1 MRWPGALHEGNGELQ
16 PVLDASASEEQLG
29 ALGEALSGKHGDT
42 LFEIVAFICPTVHE
56 PIIAPFEFEFDLE
69 NRRGRLRVGD
79 GIIENEVDT
88 LRGIDPPDPYRVL
101 VRIPNAVQTARY
113 PARKTGVPT
122 AASPRLVRS
131 LVTRA

>member
-16 PVLDASASEEQLG
+16 PVLDSSASEEQLG
-29 ALGEALSGKHGDT
+29 ALGQALSGQHGDT

-69 NRRGRLRVGD
+69 SRSGRLRVGD

-88 LRGIDPPDPYRVL
+88 LRGIDPPDPYRVI
-101 VRIPNAVQTARY
+101 VRILAGVSPQW
-113 PARKTGVPT
+113 PAPWSSVPT
-122 AASPRLVRS
+122 AG
-131 LVTRA
+131 